1 MLRPVSRRRRRSPRG
16 LSVRRRWGRRRRGR
30 ACRRR
35 LRRLRQLP
43 ACSPLVAW
51 GRLHRGAQEL
61 ASPGRRFRL
70 RRSSLAGRNR
80 GLPSVPRRRWLSP
93 RSSGRLR
100 TPRPRSRSCSSRT
113 RNPRPLSRSC
123 SRRPRSRRGRRL
135 RRRSLASRRRRPRNS
150 RERWRSRGSR
160 IRRQCSLR
168 TWRRM
173 RACRRSQLS
182 GKECSIIAAPV
193 IRATSARGRSIW
205 IWPTPRPGGLRNRE
219 RIFRPPW
226 VPAGRART
234 RACPVSRPSTM
245 WLVRARCRCLPT
257 MMIPTT
263 ARICRRGAPA
273 GSIRAIPAVV
283 ADFGGIRQG
292 PGIRGQESLSGSRPF
307 FLPDDNRS
315 MKRGRPLPASP
326 VTTRT
331 QR

>member
-16 LSVRRRWGRRRRGR
+16 LSVRRRWGR

-35 LRRLRQLP
+35 LRRLRQHP

-70 RRSSLAGRNR
+70 RRSSLAGRNQ
-80 GLPSVPRRRWLSP
+80 GLPSVPRRRWLSL
-93 RSSGRLR
+93 RSSGRLSSR
-100 TPRPRSRSCSSRT
+100 RLRSRPR
-113 RNPRPLSRSC
+113 
-123 SRRPRSRRGRRL
+123 SRRPRSRRGRSL

-173 RACRRSQLS
+173 RACRRSPLS

-257 MMIPTT
+257 MTIPTT
-263 ARICRRGAPA
+263 ARIGRRGAPA

-292 PGIRGQESLSGSRPF
+292 PGIRRHESLSGSRPF
-307 FLPDDNRS
+307 FLPDNNRS
-315 MKRGRPLPASP
+315 MKRGRPLPVSP